1 MQKFFLSL
9 VALVIMGSV
18 SAQQLHFMSQ
28 YLQHNP
34 MYNPAAAG
42 MGRQDVV
49 GMSYRSM
56 WSSFPGNPKTFM
68 VYGDTRWEKMNSGVA
83 AYLYRDVTG
92 PTNRTG
98 LQLAY
103 SYHVKT
109 GENSKLGIG
118 LELRGL
124 QYAIDRSKIIDAL
137 GSDPV
142 LVDGTNSK
150 FKLDAGAGV
159 YYTNGKLSL
168 GGAVSQLIQS
178 QLAFADVANATVR
191 AKLYRH
197 YAFMGNYEI
206 QTGDNIRLIP
216 NFLLRVIPNAPT
228 ELDLG
233 CRVDYQDKIWWSLNW
248 RTRQFWSI
256 QAGFRI
262 MERVNLSYAYDY
274 YNAPFSDYNR
284 GNNAHE
290 LGLRFDV
297 GRYKNSGLIQY

>member
-1 MQKFFLSL
+1 MQRLLLLL
-9 VALVIMGSV
+9 VALVTAGLAN
-18 SAQQLHFMSQ
+18 AQQLHFMSQ

-34 MYNPAAAG
+34 MYNPGAAG
-42 MGRQDVV
+42 MAKQDVV
-49 GMSYRSM
+49 GLAYRSM

-98 LQLAY
+98 IQVAY

-109 GENSKLGIG
+109 GENSTLGLG

-124 QYAIDRSKIIDAL
+124 QYAIDRAKIVDAL
-137 GSDPV
+137 GSDPI
-142 LVDGTNSK
+142 LAGSNSK
-150 FKLDAGAGV
+150 FKLDAGAGA
-159 YYTNGKLSL
+159 YYTNGKLSV
-168 GGAVSQLIQS
+168 GAAVSQLIQS
-178 QLAFADVANATVR
+178 KLAFSDVANATER
-191 AKLYRH
+191 AKLFRH

-206 QTGDNIRLIP
+206 QTGENIKLIP
-216 NFLLRVIPNAPT
+216 NFLLRVIPSAPT

-233 CRVDYQDKIWWSLNW
+233 CRVDYQDKIWWALNW

-256 QAGFRI
+256 QAGFRLLD
-262 MERVNLSYAYDY
+262 RVNLSYSYDY
-274 YNAPFSDYNR
+274 YNSPFSDYNR
-284 GNNAHE
+284 GSNAHE

-297 GRYKNSGLIQY
+297 GRNKTTGLVQY